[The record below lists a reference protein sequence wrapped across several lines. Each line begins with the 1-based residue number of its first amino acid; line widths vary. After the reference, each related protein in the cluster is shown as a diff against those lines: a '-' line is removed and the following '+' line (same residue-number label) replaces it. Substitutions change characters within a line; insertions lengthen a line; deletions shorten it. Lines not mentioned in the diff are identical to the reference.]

1 MELEERREERL
12 DFDELLR
19 RDREYQSACDRKVA
33 QALAT
38 ARTNW
43 ERERQAEEGE
53 RRAALETELEQRLA
67 SERSALDGQ
76 RRDFEARMRQV
87 AAAELLQKRGLD
99 AAFAPWLT
107 GEDDQESQQRVEQF
121 ARLFQSALSQAVAG
135 RMRGAE
141 PPKAPRQNTGLTRE
155 SLRGMSAREI
165 NGAWR
170 QVSDLLK
177 QS

>member
-1 MELEERREERL
+1 MELEERSEKRP

-19 RDREYQSACDRKVA
+19 QDREYQSACDRKVA

-43 ERERQAEEGE
+43 ERERQAKEGE
-53 RRAALETELEQRLA
+53 RRAALEAELEQRLSQQR
-67 SERSALDGQ
+67 SELEGQ

-87 AAAELLQKRGLD
+87 AAAELLQRRGLD

-107 GEDDQESQQRVEQF
+107 GESDQESEQRVEQF
-121 ARLFQSALSQAVAG
+121 TRLFQSALSQAVAG

-141 PPKAPRQNTGLTRE
+141 PPRAPEQPAGLTRE

-165 NGAWR
+165 NGAWS
-170 QVSDLLK
+170 QVSQVLK
-177 QS
+177 QI